1 MSKESPIAPRS
12 PYWMIKN
19 LRHGPE
25 KIVFLNDKNLDTLRG
40 YKAYVQAT
48 NLGEIHITI
57 TGLSTQSV
65 NSVFNKLEALD
76 QKEIVS
82 DRK

>member
-1 MSKESPIAPRS
+1 
-12 PYWMIKN
+12 
-19 LRHGPE
+19 
-25 KIVFLNDKNLDTLRG
+25 
-40 YKAYVQAT
+40 VQAT

-65 NSVFNKLEALD
+65 NAVFNKLEALD

-82 DRK
+82 DKK